1 MSGTAG
7 TERTIRAMER
17 LIREG
22 TGDTTV
28 IYTAGQLVRGIDQ
41 KDYLGQASKLFSF
54 VQNGVQYVRDPVG
67 VEYVKTPLKTLHDRT
82 GDCDDQ
88 AVLFSALA
96 RAIGF
101 TTRLKAIK
109 SDPRWPG
116 EFSHVFSQVNI
127 PGRGWVTSDTI
138 VPTATLGWEAP
149 KQRQFGSRVW
159 GSDGGMSGMNYD
171 IDASGSSFADT
182 IVSSA
187 DLDLDVE
194 GAGAAFGEAGLDVT
208 EGADAF
214 GRYTTPETIADQV
227 AGIGFDV
234 DEGVEGMYGLGEEDD
249 LKWYEK
255 PPFSNII
262 ENSVQALLP
271 QQQQQQIVQ
280 QRSSIPKWLL
290 PVGLAVGGVALVLV
304 LKKKRR

>member
-54 VQNGVQYVRDPVG
+54 VQSGVQYVRDPVG

-234 DEGVEGMYGLGEEDD
+234 DEGVEGMNGLSGPGLGIDWD
-249 LKWYEK
+249 NVFNRAMDTLA
-255 PPFSNII
+255 PRPST
-262 ENSVQALLP
+262 QAP
-271 QQQQQQIVQ
+271 AAG
-280 QRSSIPKWLL
+280 IPKWLL
-290 PVGLAVGGVALVLV
+290 PVGLAVGGIAIVLV
-304 LKKKRR
+304 LTKKRR